1 MTSFNCT
8 LGPRALR
15 NVDKI
20 VWMEFLN
27 EHQKGT
33 IFLVYSINTLS
44 VIHFCARQ
52 RNFAHLPE
60 NRFSQLEHTSWLPM
74 TWQYPGLLCSH
85 DKQIR
90 FEKKDRK
97 TWAFRRRT
105 LFFLLIT
112 RFIYIRALIGRQIR
126 HKNTSSKTSVVGT
139 VNLWRTRAWR
149 KKYIK
154 FRRKEIEVRSSL
166 LRPFRQFSPGE
177 SKSKISLSFC
187 RFFSFTFL
195 RWSIKSNCIFYFQ
208 FLAENPLV
216 PTLRTLPQ
224 WNSLTNSSYSCG
236 RTSRFENANT

>member
-1 MTSFNCT
+1 M
-8 LGPRALR
+8 
-15 NVDKI
+15 
-20 VWMEFLN
+20 
-27 EHQKGT
+27 
-33 IFLVYSINTLS
+33 
-44 VIHFCARQ
+44 
-52 RNFAHLPE
+52 
-60 NRFSQLEHTSWLPM
+60 
-74 TWQYPGLLCSH
+74 
-85 DKQIR
+85 R

-126 HKNTSSKTSVVGT
+126 YKNRSSKISVVGT

-154 FRRKEIEVRSSL
+154 FRRKKIEVRSSL
-166 LRPFRQFSPGE
+166 LRPFSPGE

-195 RWSIKSNCIFYFQ
+195 RWSIKSNCILYFQ

>member
-1 MTSFNCT
+1 MSI
-8 LGPRALR
+8 
-15 NVDKI
+15 K
-20 VWMEFLN
+20 
-27 EHQKGT
+27 KGRF
-33 IFLVYSINTLS
+33 FLVYSINTLS

-52 RNFAHLPE
+52 RNFAHLRE
-60 NRFSQLEHTSWLPM
+60 NRFSELQRLFAEHTSSLPM
-74 TWQYPGLLCSH
+74 TWQDPGLLCSH
-85 DKQIR
+85 DKQMR

-126 HKNTSSKTSVVGT
+126 YKNRSSKTSVVGT

-154 FRRKEIEVRSSL
+154 FRRKKIEVRSSL
-166 LRPFRQFSPGE
+166 LRPFSPGE

-187 RFFSFTFL
+187 RFFSFSFL
-195 RWSIKSNCIFYFQ
+195 RWSIKSNCILYFQ